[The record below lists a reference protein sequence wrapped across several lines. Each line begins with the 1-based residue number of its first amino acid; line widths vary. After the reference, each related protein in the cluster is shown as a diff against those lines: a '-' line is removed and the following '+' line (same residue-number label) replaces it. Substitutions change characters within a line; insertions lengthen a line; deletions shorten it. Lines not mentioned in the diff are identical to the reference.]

1 MEEKS
6 KNTALTVG
14 IVIAIFAGVF
24 GLLSI
29 LNNLSFTNMNNT
41 NNTDSAGDV
50 TNGQS
55 ADAPVEYNY
64 TATIKTNMGD
74 IVVALYDTKAPN
86 TVNNFI
92 ELSNKGFYNG
102 LIFHRIVPGFVIQ
115 GGDPEGT
122 GMGGPGYKFDD
133 EISDVKFKPYTL
145 AMANSGP
152 NTNGSQFFITTGDID
167 AGNTSNLDGG
177 YTLFGI
183 VLSGQEVVDNISRV
197 ERDGGDKPLSDVVM
211 ELITISEI

>member
-14 IVIAIFAGVF
+14 IVIAIFAVVF
-24 GLLSI
+24 GLLTI

-41 NNTDSAGDV
+41 DRTGDV

-55 ADAPVEYNY
+55 ADVPVEYNH
-64 TATIKTNMGD
+64 TATIKTNMGE

-92 ELSNKGFYNG
+92 DLANKGFYNG
-102 LIFHRIVPGFVIQ
+102 LIFHRVVPGFVIQ

-122 GMGGPGYKFDD
+122 GRGGPGYKFDD

-167 AGNTSNLDGG
+167 TGNMTNLDGG

-197 ERDGGDKPLSDVVM
+197 ERDGSDKPLSDVVM
-211 ELITISEI
+211 EFITISEI

>member
-1 MEEKS
+1 MEEKN
-6 KNTALTVG
+6 KKTALTVG
-14 IVIAIFAGVF
+14 IVIAIFAVVF
-24 GLLSI
+24 GLLTV
-29 LNNLSFTNMNNT
+29 LNNLSFTNMDNT
-41 NNTDSAGDV
+41 GDT

-64 TATIKTNMGD
+64 TATINTNMGD

-86 TVNNFI
+86 TVKNFI
-92 ELSNKGFYNG
+92 DLSNKGFYNG

-122 GMGGPGYKFDD
+122 GRGGPGYKFDD

-167 AGNTSNLDGG
+167 AGNMTNLDGG

-197 ERDGGDKPLSDVVM
+197 ERDSGDKPLSDVVM

>member
-1 MEEKS
+1 MEEKN
-6 KNTALTVG
+6 KKTALTVG
-14 IVIAIFAGVF
+14 IVIAIFAVVF
-24 GLLSI
+24 GLLTV
-29 LNNLSFTNMNNT
+29 LNNLSFTNMDNT
-41 NNTDSAGDV
+41 GDA

-55 ADAPVEYNY
+55 SDAPVEYNY

-86 TVNNFI
+86 TVKNFI
-92 ELSNKGFYNG
+92 DLSNKGFYNG
-102 LIFHRIVPGFVIQ
+102 LIFHRIIPGFVIQ

-122 GMGGPGYKFDD
+122 GRGGPGYKFDD

-167 AGNTSNLDGG
+167 SGNMTNLDGG

-197 ERDGGDKPLSDVVM
+197 ERDSGDKPLSDVVM

>member
-1 MEEKS
+1 MEEKN
-6 KNTALTVG
+6 KKTALTVG
-14 IVIAIFAGVF
+14 IVVAIFAVVF
-24 GLLSI
+24 GLLTV
-29 LNNLSFTNMNNT
+29 LNNLSFTNMDNT
-41 NNTDSAGDV
+41 GDA

-55 ADAPVEYNY
+55 SDAPVEYNY

-86 TVNNFI
+86 TVKNFI
-92 ELSNKGFYNG
+92 DLSNKGFYNG

-122 GMGGPGYKFDD
+122 GRGGPGYKFDD

-167 AGNTSNLDGG
+167 SGNMTNLDGG

-197 ERDGGDKPLSDVVM
+197 ERDSGDKPLSDVVM